1 MKRVLLASVG
11 ALTLAALVGPANAAD
26 LSRRY
31 PAPAQQVNKA
41 PIYSPVYNWTGMYI
55 GINGG
60 GAWGQSGWDT
70 TGNFDMHGWL
80 FGGTLGY
87 NWQAGPVV
95 FGLEGDIG
103 WSNIGGTTTT
113 ACGLGCETR
122 NSWLGTVRGRLGY
135 AIDRFMPYI
144 TGGLALGDVRASTP
158 GFAGASQTNAGWT
171 GGGGVEFAVAP
182 QWTAKA
188 EYLYVDLGSFNCGLS
203 CGAAATDNVS
213 FRTSIIR
220 GGINYKF

>member
-31 PAPAQQVNKA
+31 PAPAQVNKA

-60 GAWGQSGWDT
+60 GAWGQSAWDT

-80 FGGTLGY
+80 LGGTLGY
-87 NWQAGPVV
+87 NWQAGQAV

-103 WSNIGGTTTT
+103 WSNIGGTT
-113 ACGLGCETR
+113 AVCLGGCETR

-158 GFAGASQTNAGWT
+158 GFPGASQTNAGWT

-203 CGAAATDNVS
+203 CSTAATDNVS